1 MLLGSSGAVH
11 LHHQK
16 PGACDQRQ
24 HARAEAE
31 PQERTVDD
39 LEPPRTP
46 AGGGGDHVQQRRED
60 TDEHGDAGEILP
72 AQHHL
77 DRGGGGRARG
87 AGIRGGDG
95 DCGIDAEDERAARR
109 MKIVG
114 GNRMPG
120 HPVEVAGEPRQL
132 DGKPRATRRDNPQRP
147 NRTGLRAD
155 EADAAQT
162 ARDLLVELQRDHTRS
177 AVHRGAGGGHGAY
190 EVGVCGGRAGQGE
203 RQAGYAQ

>member
-1 MLLGSSGAVH
+1 MSTAMPVKSSQRSTTSTGAAAVE
-11 LHHQK
+11 LVV
-16 PGACDQRQ
+16 PAF
-24 HARAEAE
+24 EA
-31 PQERTVDD
+31 
-39 LEPPRTP
+39 
-46 AGGGGDHVQQRRED
+46 A
-60 TDEHGDAGEILP
+60 
-72 AQHHL
+72 
-77 DRGGGGRARG
+77 
-87 AGIRGGDG
+87 DG